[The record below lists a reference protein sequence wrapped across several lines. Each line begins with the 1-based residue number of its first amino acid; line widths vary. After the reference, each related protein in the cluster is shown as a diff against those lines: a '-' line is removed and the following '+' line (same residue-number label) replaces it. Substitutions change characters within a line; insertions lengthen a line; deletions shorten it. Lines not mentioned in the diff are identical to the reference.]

1 MSSVNVYL
9 KASFFSIAPD
19 SRSEQGFFFSLDLIC
34 VSKHSEDQYQNYRYI
49 SITQHAS
56 LREIKTF

>member
-9 KASFFSIAPD
+9 KASFFSIAAD
-19 SRSEQGFFFSLDLIC
+19 SRSEQVFFSLDLIC